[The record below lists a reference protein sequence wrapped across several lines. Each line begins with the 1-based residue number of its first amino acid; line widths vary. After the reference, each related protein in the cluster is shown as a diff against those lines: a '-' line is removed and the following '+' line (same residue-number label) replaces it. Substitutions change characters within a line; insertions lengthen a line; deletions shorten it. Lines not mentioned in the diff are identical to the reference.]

1 MNNMEKMKI
10 RLHQL
15 SPVVG
20 DLDNNKDLILEVLRS
35 AESDG
40 VELLVLPEMCLTAYP
55 AMDLLESE
63 RFRERCYELNRQIAE
78 ATGETALIFGTIL
91 PAVEKDSRKMHN
103 SAILARHGEIV
114 RVFHKTLLP
123 TYDIFDESRYFEPNK
138 VFETAELNGLQIGV
152 TICEDLWQHHN
163 EDPDHSYSVDPAL
176 ELTRSGAGLMINISA
191 SPFTNN
197 KHESRRRMLRYHSE
211 KLNVPVLYCNQTGG
225 HTDVVFDGDSAALN
239 SRGELIAAARPFTP
253 GHLDVIA
260 EISSEGVELTGSPGE
275 ISAYPERGPAR
286 QFEAIVTGLKDYLN
300 RSGVTRKVLLGL
312 SGGIDSALVAVLA
325 AEAAGPE
332 NVTAITMPTR
342 FSSEGSVT
350 HSRLLAENLGI
361 TLLEIPIQQ
370 IFESALE
377 KLGPQFGGAS
387 FGVAEENLQSR
398 IRGMLLM
405 SYANKFGGFVI
416 PGGNKSEYATGY
428 ATLYGDMNGALA
440 IIGDLYKTEV
450 YKMAEWLNRHYYKKE
465 MIPDIILRKA
475 PSAELRP
482 DQKDSDSLPE
492 YEVLD
497 NILYHYIEQ
506 GKDAAAIA
514 EKGYS
519 RSLVDE
525 VIRLTDRSEFKRAQ
539 AAPILKL
546 SRKSF
551 GSGRRFP
558 IVQQWTPNQQ
568 KL

>member
-1 MNNMEKMKI
+1 MKI

-20 DLDNNKDLILEVLRS
+20 DLDHNKDLILEALRS

-40 VELLVLPEMCLTAYP
+40 VGLLVLPEMCLTAYP
-55 AMDLLESE
+55 AMDLLESD
-63 RFRERCYELNRQIAE
+63 RFRKRCYELNRQIAE
-78 ATGETALIFGTIL
+78 ATGETALLFGTIL
-91 PAVEKDSRKMHN
+91 PAEVAGSRKMHN
-103 SAILARHGEIV
+103 SAILARHGKTV
-114 RVFHKTLLP
+114 QVFHKTLLP
-123 TYDIFDESRYFEPNK
+123 TYDIFDELRYFEPNRE
-138 VFETAELNGLQIGV
+138 FETAELNGLQLGV
-152 TICEDLWQHHN
+152 TICEDLWHHHN
-163 EDPDHSYSVDPAL
+163 ETAYHTYPVDPAL
-176 ELTRSGAGLMINISA
+176 ELSRAGARLIINISA
-191 SPFTNN
+191 SPFTNT

-211 KLNVPVLYCNQTGG
+211 KLNIPILYCNQTGG
-225 HTDVVFDGDSAALN
+225 HTDVIFDGDSAALN
-239 SRGELIAAARPFTP
+239 SRGELVAAVKPFAR
-253 GHLDVIA
+253 GHLDVTA
-260 EISSEGVELTGSPGE
+260 EISSGAVELTGPPGKLP
-275 ISAYPERGPAR
+275 IYPGIGPAR

-300 RSGVTRKVLLGL
+300 RSGVTKKVLLGL
-312 SGGIDSALVAVLA
+312 SGGMDSALVAVLA

-342 FSSEGSVT
+342 FSSAGSVT
-350 HSRLLAENLGI
+350 HSRILAENLGI

-377 KLGPQFGGAS
+377 ELGPQFGGAS

-405 SYANKFGGFVI
+405 TYANKFGGFVI

-450 YKMAEWLNRHYYKKE
+450 YKMAEWLNRDYYKKE
-465 MIPDIILRKA
+465 MIPDVILRKA

-497 NILYHYIEQ
+497 DILYHYIEQ

-525 VIRLTDRSEFKRAQ
+525 VIRLTDRSEFKRTQ

-546 SRKSF
+546 SGKSF
-551 GSGRRFP
+551 GMGRRFP
-558 IVQQWTPNQQ
+558 IVQQWTRNQQ